1 MNCIVSGGS
10 TALSTARR
18 TNGHVSSTFALWC
31 SFDHSQNEQATHRN
45 SCHQNTHTYPG
56 APTGFFPGGHR
67 WWKGSVVGGTMAS
80 AEHKPITGVQ
90 GQSPR
95 LGGQGAKPPEAES
108 ILVIGCPTG
117 PANLAPFQKCI
128 CISTLGATV
137 MIWEK
142 FVEIQGVHVT
152 PLTPSW
158 GRPCR
163 PTIVSEYTM
172 L

>member
-80 AEHKPITGVQ
+80 AEHKHITGVWGQSPRGVQ
-90 GQSPR
+90 GQSPDLKR
-95 LGGQGAKPPEAES
+95 
-108 ILVIGCPTG
+108 ILVIRCPAE

-128 CISTLGATV
+128 CISTLRATV

-142 FVEIQGVHVT
+142 FMSKSRGSGDPPCPFLGAPMHI
-152 PLTPSW
+152 PS
-158 GRPCR
+158 
-163 PTIVSEYTM
+163 TNM
-172 L
+172 LC